1 MTFQIYNKKL
11 GFWVGESDFPT
22 QDSNFGNTEV
32 PLPGEVGQGIT
43 YVFDESIQMWRS
55 YTAKQWETY
64 LNKKV
69 AGTPT
74 RDDEFQ
80 ISVSSQLLN
89 LSKTVI
95 TLTTQLALTTRSVT
109 ELQTQVKELLT
120 QVKQL
125 TEAKQPT
132 EAQQPAEAK
141 EEAQHV

>member
-22 QDSNFGNTEV
+22 QDPDFGNTEV

-69 AGTPT
+69 VGTLT

-80 ISVSSQLLN
+80 ISTSTQLLN
-89 LSKTVI
+89 LSKLLI
-95 TLTTQLALTTRSVT
+95 NLTTQLALTTGSVK
-109 ELQTQVKELLT
+109 ELQTRIKELQA

-125 TEAKQPT
+125 TETKG
-132 EAQQPAEAK
+132 ES
-141 EEAQHV
+141 QHV

>member
-22 QDSNFGNTEV
+22 QDSGFGNTEV

-64 LNKKV
+64 LNEKV
-69 AGTPT
+69 VGAPTPY
-74 RDDEFQ
+74 DDFQ
-80 ISVSSQLLN
+80 ISVGKQLLN
-89 LSKTVI
+89 LSKLLI
-95 TLTTQLALTTRSVT
+95 NLTTQLALTTGSVK
-109 ELQTQVKELLT
+109 ELQTQIKELQA

-125 TEAKQPT
+125 TETKG
-132 EAQQPAEAK
+132 ES
-141 EEAQHV
+141 QHV

>member
-22 QDSNFGNTEV
+22 QDSDFGNTEV

-64 LNKKV
+64 LNEKV
-69 AGTPT
+69 VGLPTPY
-74 RDDEFQ
+74 DDFQ
-80 ISVSSQLLN
+80 ISVGKQLLN

-95 TLTTQLALTTRSVT
+95 NLTNQLASTTHSVT
-109 ELQTQVKELLT
+109 ELQTQVKELQT
-120 QVKQL
+120 QLKQL
-125 TEAKQPT
+125 TEV
-132 EAQQPAEAK
+132 QQPAEAK

>member
-11 GFWVGESDFPT
+11 GFWVSESDTPT
-22 QDSNFGNTEV
+22 QDPDLGNTEV

-43 YVFDESIQMWRS
+43 YAFDESIQMWRS
-55 YTAKQWETY
+55 YTAEQWETY
-64 LNKKV
+64 LNAKV

-74 RDDEFQ
+74 LYDEFQ
-80 ISVSSQLLN
+80 ISVGNQLLN

-109 ELQTQVKELLT
+109 ELQTQI
-120 QVKQL
+120 KQL
-125 TEAKQPT
+125 T
-132 EAQQPAEAK
+132 EAK